1 MFRAKTCAPRGTD
14 LSIHYKG
21 ARCSFIMNNV
31 LLPPGVQ
38 AVLDFLQKRDVKGAF
53 LFFLSRNLLVEDV
66 KLWAV
71 DDDLDG

>member
-38 AVLDFLQKRDVKGAF
+38 AVLDFLQKRDIGGAF
-53 LFFLSRNLLVEDV
+53 FLLSFAELAGRGRQALGSR
-66 KLWAV
+66 
-71 DDDLDG
+71 